1 MTPPSAPPSDSRQAR
16 WLPRLDAFGS
26 WAALVCAVHCAA
38 LPLAA
43 VAMPLATVEVLGDH
57 RIERVFVVFAGLFG
71 ALVLGSGLSRSR
83 MRVVFALF
91 GLAIGLLAAGAFS
104 EQTTLA
110 HALTM
115 TLGGLGLG
123 AAHGLNRYAVLSRRD
138 GFSLWSR
145 RLRRQP
151 VGD

>member
-1 MTPPSAPPSDSRQAR
+1 MNRPIHQAHHR
-16 WLPRLDAFGS
+16 PQTHWLPRLDAFGS
-26 WAALVCAVHCAA
+26 LAALVCAIHCAA

-57 RIERVFVVFAGLFG
+57 RIERVFVVFAGMFG

-83 MRVVFALF
+83 MGAVLGLF
-91 GLAIGLLAAGAFS
+91 GLAIGLLAAGALS

-123 AAHGLNRYAVLSRRD
+123 AAHGLNRYSVRTRQD
-138 GFSLWSR
+138 GFSLWSYR
-145 RLRRQP
+145 PNRCQ
-151 VGD
+151 VSD